1 MLHHHEAAAGALI
14 SPSRRATLPRARR
27 CLGTRGE
34 LKTGTVAA
42 KILLRMRPLRP
53 LLALALLL
61 AAIIGAQAQPASFK
75 TSSLT
80 IDTAKGPQRFSIE
93 LALSA
98 EEQQQGLMFRRSL
111 PADAGM
117 LFDFG
122 ETRPASFWM
131 KNTLIPLDMLF
142 IAADGRV
149 ADIHERAVPLS
160 EASIVSKVP
169 VRAVL
174 EVNGGTVSRLGI
186 KPGDLVHHPI
196 FGN

>member
-1 MLHHHEAAAGALI
+1 MSFYRRFASLVFLLVATSTAGAQ
-14 SPSRRATLPRARR
+14 P
-27 CLGTRGE
+27 E
-34 LKTGTVAA
+34 LAHFA
-42 KILLRMRPLRP
+42 
-53 LLALALLL
+53 
-61 AAIIGAQAQPASFK
+61 
-75 TSSLT
+75 TSSLV
-80 IDTAKGPQRFSIE
+80 IDTAAGPQRFTIE
-93 LALSA
+93 LARSP
-98 EEQQQGLMFRRSL
+98 EQQQQGLMFRRSL

-122 ETRPASFWM
+122 DTRPASFWM

-160 EASIVSKVP
+160 EATIQSKVP

-186 KPGDLVHHPI
+186 RLGDLVHHPVL
-196 FGN
+196 GTGAGS